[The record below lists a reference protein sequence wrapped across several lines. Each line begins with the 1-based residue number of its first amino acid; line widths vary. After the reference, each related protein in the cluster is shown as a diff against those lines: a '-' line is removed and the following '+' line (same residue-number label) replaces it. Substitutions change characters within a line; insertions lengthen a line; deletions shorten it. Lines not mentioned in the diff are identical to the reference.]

1 MIKSGRKKKIE
12 VGGYVETKVEK
23 SKVEN
28 IYETLLRCFQ
38 TGSKGSRFTA

>member
-1 MIKSGRKKKIE
+1 MIKSRREKKIE

-28 IYETLLRCFQ
+28 ICET
-38 TGSKGSRFTA
+38 